1 MSEYES
7 DVRRTLNQAS
17 GFQPHAT
24 LLLEALVLETLVLWE
39 LADLGYAYAIIGAAG
54 PVEFYAKA
62 VGATVIPDSSPGVYA
77 DLLW

>member
-1 MSEYES
+1 MSKPES
-7 DVRRTLNQAS
+7 DVRRTLNLAS
-17 GFQPHAT
+17 GFQPLET
-24 LLLEALVLETLVLWE
+24 LLLETLLLWG

-62 VGATVIPDSSPGVYA
+62 VGATVIPDSSPGIYA